1 LDERDDERGM
11 VQEENDEEID
21 LGSEDAT
28 AGPPPATEDF
38 LRGIDVGDETVS
50 PLRRRSRPLTE

>member
-1 LDERDDERGM
+1 M